1 MGFRLYSVLME
12 PGTPC
17 VTGYISE
24 KVDEVAIIRTITV
37 GYLHVEMKKKQNK
50 SHLFIHSI
58 IVCLLDILC
67 ILIIIITCITN
78 MNIIKIFI
86 K

>member
-17 VTGYISE
+17 VTAYISE

-37 GYLHVEMKKKQNK
+37 GYLHVEMKKKK
-50 SHLFIHSI
+50 I